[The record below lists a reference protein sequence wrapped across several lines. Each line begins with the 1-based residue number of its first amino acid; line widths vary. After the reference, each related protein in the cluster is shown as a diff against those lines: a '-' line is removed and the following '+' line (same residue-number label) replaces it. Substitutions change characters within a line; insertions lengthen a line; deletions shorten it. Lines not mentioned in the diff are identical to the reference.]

1 MIKFAALLIFCLMI
15 LNVVFLLAG
24 VYSETKH
31 YNRAANFFAFLLVAN
46 FALSVG
52 VTVLS
57 IIFILG
63 YYLSGL

>member
-1 MIKFAALLIFCLMI
+1 MWFSCLPAFIQKQNITTGQLIF
-15 LNVVFLLAG
+15 LL
-24 VYSETKH
+24 
-31 YNRAANFFAFLLVAN
+31 FLLVAN